1 MTMDHTIDVGRLVDD
16 QKLGRFTALLL
27 ILSFLAMMAD
37 GYDILALAYAAP
49 DLVREWGVQRS
60 AMGPVFSAGLF
71 GILFG
76 APLFGFLGD
85 RFGRRPAIIGGCA
98 IYGLCT
104 LGAAFA
110 PSLAVLT
117 GLRFLTGIGIGG
129 LMPNTIALNVEFAPK
144 RWRATLVIVMFT
156 GITLGGALP
165 GWIAADLVPAH
176 GWQILFLIGGFGPLA
191 IAGLLFAFLPE
202 SLRFLVLHG
211 GARPRIA
218 RVVRM
223 IAPKANIT
231 PDTRFTV
238 ATDQTPQTSA
248 PIRRLFAG
256 SLRYITPL
264 LWLLF
269 ATNLMATYF
278 LNSWMPILFQ
288 GAGLSAQNS
297 ALALS
302 LFQIGGTVAG

>member
-110 PSLAVLT
+110 P
-117 GLRFLTGIGIGG
+117 
-129 LMPNTIALNVEFAPK
+129 
-144 RWRATLVIVMFT
+144 
-156 GITLGGALP
+156 
-165 GWIAADLVPAH
+165 
-176 GWQILFLIGGFGPLA
+176 
-191 IAGLLFAFLPE
+191 
-202 SLRFLVLHG
+202 
-211 GARPRIA
+211 
-218 RVVRM
+218 
-223 IAPKANIT
+223 
-231 PDTRFTV
+231 
-238 ATDQTPQTSA
+238 
-248 PIRRLFAG
+248 
-256 SLRYITPL
+256 
-264 LWLLF
+264 
-269 ATNLMATYF
+269 
-278 LNSWMPILFQ
+278 
-288 GAGLSAQNS
+288 
-297 ALALS
+297 
-302 LFQIGGTVAG
+302 